1 MTSLSELGSAKPRL
15 ENDMALNARSRLMLP
30 RVEQGESLAAKLLVT
45 KQSEARQSPA
55 KAEAEPAEPADPG
68 MTDLLIRGLVERLP
82 TPNATWPF
90 DERIKWLCTAASI
103 FDLIYQPGE
112 ADKQDLGAP
121 SKPDIAPEA

>member
-45 KQSEARQSPA
+45 KQSEARPSPA
-55 KAEAEPAEPADPG
+55 KAEAETVDSG

-82 TPNATWPF
+82 KPNTTWPF

-103 FDLIYQPGE
+103 FDLIYQPAD
-112 ADKQDLGAP
+112 ADKQDLGAAA
-121 SKPDIAPEA
+121 KPDGAPEA